1 MNFKIMP
8 KTAFPGWVE
17 RLQSHHRVVGPRQ
30 KHGQYVF
37 DVIENVADL
46 ALHYSNSVLPPKKY
60 LVPQKEV
67 LLNYRLDG
75 SQLEIATEPEPTVIL
90 GVHTCDVHA
99 LKLFDRIF
107 SQGFTDQHYQAHR
120 ESVTL
125 VSIECLETCSANSFC
140 RDMGTASATDGF
152 DLHMIDLG
160 EAYAF
165 SVGTQ
170 KGADLFK
177 GFHQI
182 FDAMDSDMEVV
193 NETLQAKWGR
203 FPYRLD
209 FDLQAM
215 PELLH
220 ESINNT
226 MWDELGQKCLAC
238 GSCTQVCPTCY
249 CFDVTDEVD
258 LLLEEGQRVRRWD
271 SCQIHEFAM
280 VAGGHNFRE
289 RLAARQRHRFMRK
302 GKYQMDAYG
311 MVGCVGCGRCARACL
326 AHIAP
331 IDVMNELYARN
342 QAANDESFIDYD
354 KLMGAPV

>member
-1 MNFKIMP
+1 MNYKIMP
-8 KTAFPGWVE
+8 KAAFPGWIE
-17 RLQSHHRVVGPRQ
+17 RLSGRYRVVGPRQ

-37 DVIENVADL
+37 DEIDDVADL
-46 ALHYSNSVLPPKKY
+46 ALHYPTSVLPPKKY

-67 LLNYRLDG
+67 LLNYQLDG
-75 SQLEIATEPEPTVIL
+75 SRLELAIEPPPTVIL
-90 GVHTCDVHA
+90 GLHTCDVHA

-125 VSIECLETCSANSFC
+125 VSMECLETCSANSFC
-140 RDMGTASATDGF
+140 RDMGTASAADGF
-152 DLHMIDLG
+152 DLHMVDLG

-165 SVGTQ
+165 MSGTE
-170 KGADLFK
+170 KGAALFK
-177 GFHQI
+177 GFHHI
-182 FDAMDSDMEVV
+182 FDATDKDLAMINEV
-193 NETLQAKWGR
+193 LQEKWEH

-209 FDLQAM
+209 FNVQEM

-220 ESINNT
+220 ESFNNT

-258 LLLEEGQRVRRWD
+258 LLLAEGQRVRRWD

-331 IDVMNELYARN
+331 IEVFNELYARS
-342 QAANDESFIDYD
+342 QALDEDVVED
-354 KLMGAPV
+354 WPVSVEVAA

>member
-1 MNFKIMP
+1 MDFKIMP
-8 KTAFPGWVE
+8 KAAFPNWVA
-17 RLQSHHRVVGPRQ
+17 RLRNDFRVVGPRE

-37 DVIENVADL
+37 DAIEDTADL
-46 ALHYSNSVLPPKKY
+46 VLHYPNSVLPPKKF
-60 LVPQKEV
+60 LTPQKEV

-75 SQLEIATEPEPTVIL
+75 SHLEMSTAPEPTIIL
-90 GVHTCDVHA
+90 GLHTCDIHA

-107 SQGFTDQHYQAHR
+107 SQGFTDQHYQTHR
-120 ESVTL
+120 ESVIL
-125 VSIECLETCSANSFC
+125 VSIECLSPCSENSFC

-152 DLHMIDLG
+152 DLHMVDLG
-160 EAYAF
+160 DAYAF
-165 SVGTQ
+165 SVGTP
-170 KGADLFK
+170 KGAALFK
-177 GFHQI
+177 GFHQV
-182 FDAMDSDMEVV
+182 FDAMDTDMALV
-193 NETLQAKWGR
+193 NGTLQEKWEQ

-209 FDLQAM
+209 FDVAEM

-220 ESINNT
+220 DSFNSAL
-226 MWDELGQKCLAC
+226 WDELGQECLAC

-302 GKYQMDAYG
+302 GKYQMDAYD
-311 MVGCVGCGRCARACL
+311 MVGCVGCGRCAQACL
-326 AHIAP
+326 AHITP
-331 IDVMNELYARN
+331 IRVMNELFVRREEA
-342 QAANDESFIDYD
+342 QLALLAEVVS
-354 KLMGAPV
+354 

>member
-8 KTAFPGWVE
+8 KAAFPDWVA
-17 RLQSHHRVVGPRQ
+17 RLCTQFRVVGPRQ

-37 DVIENVADL
+37 DVVEDVADL
-46 ALHYSNSVLPPKKY
+46 ALHYPTSVLPPKKY

-75 SQLEIATEPEPTVIL
+75 SRLEVVNEPEPTVIL
-90 GVHTCDVHA
+90 GLHTCDIHA

-125 VSIECLETCSANSFC
+125 VSMECLTPCSANSFC
-140 RDMGTASATDGF
+140 RDMGTASANDGF
-152 DLHMIDLG
+152 DLHMLDLG
-160 EAYAF
+160 NAYAF
-165 SVGTQ
+165 SVGSQ

-177 GFHQI
+177 GFHQVFEAI
-182 FDAMDSDMEVV
+182 ESDLEEI
-193 NETLQAKWGR
+193 NAALQTKWEN
-203 FPYRLD
+203 FPYRLE
-209 FDLQAM
+209 FDVHEM

-220 ESINNT
+220 DSFYNS

-258 LLLEEGQRVRRWD
+258 LLLESGQRVRRWD

-302 GKYQMDAYG
+302 GKYQMDAYD
-311 MVGCVGCGRCARACL
+311 MVGCVGCGRCVRACL

-331 IDVMNELYARN
+331 IEVMNELFERR
-342 QAANDESFIDYD
+342 QAAKLEE
-354 KLMGAPV
+354 LMGVAS